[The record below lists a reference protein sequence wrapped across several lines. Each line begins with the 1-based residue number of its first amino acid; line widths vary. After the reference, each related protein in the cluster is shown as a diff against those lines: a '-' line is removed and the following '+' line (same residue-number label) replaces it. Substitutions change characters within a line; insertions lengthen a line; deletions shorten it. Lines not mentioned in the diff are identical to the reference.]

1 MMMNGQPALAPERK
15 RSALVAPLAVGALV
29 IGGAAIWGNGTFS
42 SSTPVTNNAANVA
55 AVPNA
60 ASTSD
65 QIARGACGMNRI
77 DRTVEQC
84 QAFLP
89 GTSCAENFSRGT
101 EAVGLT
107 RTSSG
112 PWEIVALRR
121 DGVERYVDT
130 ANRRFEEGHVCSASN
145 GTSRVPMIIPFVVPG
160 SNSQRT
166 GLAPSPRTAP
176 PGMPQVAPQVA
187 PSNSQNPAVQRSGF
201 GSTAR
206 STSISSGG

>member
-1 MMMNGQPALAPERK
+1 MMNGQSSLAPERK
-15 RSALVAPLAVGALV
+15 RSALVAPLAAGALV
-29 IGGAAIWGNGTFS
+29 LGGAAMWGSGTFNS
-42 SSTPVTNNAANVA
+42 ATTGTNPAANVA
-55 AVPNA
+55 ASA
-60 ASTSD
+60 TSASTSE

-77 DRTVEQC
+77 ARSVEQC

-89 GTSCAENFSRGT
+89 GSSCADSFSRGA

-130 ANRRFEEGHVCSASN
+130 ASRRFEEGHVCSASN
-145 GTSRVPMIIPFVVPG
+145 GTSRIPMIIPFLMPG
-160 SNSQRT
+160 GNSQRT
-166 GLAPSPRTAP
+166 GLAPAPGLAPSSPGAT
-176 PGMPQVAPQVA
+176 PQVA
-187 PSNSQNPAVQRSGF
+187 PSNNQNPAVQRSGF

>member
-1 MMMNGQPALAPERK
+1 MMMNGQQALTPERK

-29 IGGAAIWGNGTFS
+29 IGGAAIWGGGTFS
-42 SSTPVTNNAANVA
+42 SSQPTADGAGNVA
-55 AVPNA
+55 TA
-60 ASTSD
+60 ASSTSTSD
-65 QIARGACGMNRI
+65 QIARGACGTNRI
-77 DRTVEQC
+77 ARSVEQC

-89 GTSCAENFSRGT
+89 GTSCADSFSRGA
-101 EAVGLT
+101 EAVGLA

-145 GTSRVPMIIPFVVPG
+145 GTSRIPMIIPFLIPG
-160 SNSQRT
+160 SNGQRT
-166 GLAPSPRTAP
+166 GLAPSPGAAP
-176 PGMPQVAPQVA
+176 RVVPQTGPAG
-187 PSNSQNPAVQRSGF
+187 SQNPAVQRSGF

-206 STSISSGG
+206 SMSISSGG